1 MIQSDTFTS
10 LLARLRAL
18 DPKRAADYRYATT
31 PQEQQRCLADLRDD
45 IADAERAQQRAQA
58 REAGR

>member
-1 MIQSDTFTS
+1 MSQSDTFTD

-45 IADAERAQQRAQA
+45 IADAERAQAV
-58 REAGR
+58 GR